1 MKYYQMVMDE
11 LCGYGVYGYGSTPIE
26 AIQQCE
32 KAYDVLT
39 YNYRKHWTSGDE
51 EYATFE
57 GAIEY
62 FGAHVKEI
70 TLPSFAI
77 HGDEDCINES
87 EILIIIKKERKT
99 NEKNIYKI

>member
-32 KAYDVLT
+32 KAYDILT
-39 YNYRKHWTSGDE
+39 HNYRKHWRSDD

-57 GAIEY
+57 SAIEY
-62 FGAHVKEI
+62 FGAYVKII
-70 TLPSFAI
+70 TIPSCAI
-77 HGDEDCINES
+77 GGDEDCIMES
-87 EILIIIKKERKT
+87 EILKIIKKERK
-99 NEKNIYKI
+99 

>member
-32 KAYDVLT
+32 KAYDELT
-39 YNYRKHWTSGDE
+39 NYYRNHWYDSD

-57 GAIEY
+57 GAIDY

-70 TLPSFAI
+70 KIPSFATNGMENVI
-77 HGDEDCINES
+77 DSCEV
-87 EILIIIKKERKT
+87 LKIIKKERK
-99 NEKNIYKI
+99 